1 MTQKNWLKKLTRT
14 HIGFTIFM
22 LALFYLIIVKPSN
35 PINST
40 YSTIP
45 AVVTILLAF
54 ATQKVIPSLL
64 GGVFLGSL
72 LASNYSLGH
81 SFLHSSSLIVS
92 QILGDLDK
100 LSFST
105 LNWYHIKIILFAFAL
120 GGLIEICGI
129 NGGTKG
135 IVSFFDRFSKSKVS
149 AQLSAFGMG
158 VVIFFDDYANTLIV
172 GNTMRPIADRMK
184 ISREK
189 LAWIVDSTAAPVATI
204 APVSTWIGF
213 ELGLFQEAMQR
224 FDIFSKTNAYSLF
237 LNSLPYAFYAIFSLI
252 FILIIVLSKRDFGP
266 MLEFEKKRQNL
277 SDEELYPT
285 VNSTNHDLT
294 SMDNQKAF
302 ILNALLPILSV
313 IVLTLACLYF
323 TGSKIK
329 GSTAFWDTVARGD
342 SGTSLM
348 VSSYFGCTLAI
359 LMGYFRQ
366 GTSIFKSL
374 KTWIIGGK
382 EMIMPTLILLL
393 SWSLG
398 HICEVLKTGVFVS
411 SLVELHLWIGLIPIL
426 IFLVSALIAFSTG
439 TSWGCMTLMVPMVF
453 SLTSLHSP
461 ENAYLFLAS
470 LSAILGGASYGDH
483 CSPISDTTILSSLS
497 CRIEHINHVKTQL
510 PYASTVASVC
520 VLTYLFL
527 SITKLPVTIGL
538 CFGISLLMLIV
549 FIFGKKL
556 PQIETQISN

>member
-1 MTQKNWLKKLTRT
+1 MNQNKWLNKLSKNHLGYL
-14 HIGFTIFM
+14 IFTIS
-22 LALFYLIIVKPSN
+22 LIYLLIEQPST
-35 PINST
+35 PINTT

-72 LASNYSLGH
+72 LASKYSLWD
-81 SFLHSSSLIVS
+81 SLLHSSSLIVS

-100 LSFST
+100 ISFAT

-149 AQLSAFGMG
+149 AQLSAFSMG

-224 FDIFSKTNAYSLF
+224 FDIFSKTNAYSIF

-252 FILIIVLSKRDFGP
+252 FILIIVISKRDFGP
-266 MLEFEKKRQNL
+266 MLEFEQKRQTL

-285 VNSTNHDLT
+285 ANSVGHDMQT
-294 SMDNQKAF
+294 MADQKAL

-313 IVLTLACLYF
+313 IILTLTCLYF
-323 TGSKIK
+323 TGGKTK

-348 VSSYFGCTLAI
+348 ISSYFGCTLAI

-374 KTWIIGGK
+374 KTWVVGGK
-382 EMIMPTLILLL
+382 EMLMPTLILLL

-398 HICEVLKTGVFVS
+398 HICEILKTGVYVS

-483 CSPISDTTILSSLS
+483 CSPISDTTILSSMS

-510 PYASTVASVC
+510 PYASTVAFVC
-520 VLTYLFL
+520 ILTYLFL
-527 SITKLPVTIGL
+527 SFTQLPVYLGL
-538 CFGISLLMLIV
+538 CFGVILLFLIV
-549 FIFGKKL
+549 FIFGTRHSE
-556 PQIETQISN
+556 IESSIL